1 MITIDSSIK
10 GTIQKL
16 AMRSLDAE
24 IETLCFNDFISTGL
38 VYYDRKNKKLPKGV
52 KVQYLAA

>member
-10 GTIQKL
+10 GTIQNL

-24 IETLCFNDFISTGL
+24 IETLCFNDYIRTGL
-38 VYYDRKNKKLPKGV
+38 VYYDRKNMQLPKGV
-52 KVQYLAA
+52 KVQ